1 MLAVSR
7 ELILLR
13 GLQGSGKS
21 TYAEAWVNESPKT
34 RTRINRDSIRITYF
48 NSYWGEGV
56 DEVAVADIE
65 NLIGSRILVTGER
78 DVLVDGTNLRPEQV
92 LPWLRLAR
100 EHNYTVRFVDMEITL
115 DEAIRRDSLRERQ
128 VGEAVIR
135 SYFEKYFIDGSFP
148 AVPVLGD
155 DD

>member
-115 DEAIRRDSLRERQ
+115 DEAIRRDSLREHQ

>member
-65 NLIGSRILVTGER
+65 NLIGSRIMVTGER

>member
-21 TYAEAWVNESPKT
+21 TYAEAWVNESPTT

-65 NLIGSRILVTGER
+65 NLIGSRIMVTGER

-100 EHNYTVRFVDMEITL
+100 EHNYTVRFVDMEIAL

-135 SYFEKYFIDGSFP
+135 SYFEKYFIDGFP